1 MNDHEL
7 ARKLARETGA
17 LLIGLREHA
26 KTFNLDPNRSQSS
39 LPEESAGSNLDNSLG
54 EVLGNEGDQVAH
66 DYLMKQFSLHR
77 PEDVVLSEEGDLD
90 VDRLG
95 ASRVWIID
103 PLDGTA
109 QYSTGGTDFAVHV
122 ALWEASSKNPSKI
135 SVASVAVPA
144 RNELWSM
151 DEPVQSYSPKGE
163 PIRILVSRSRPP
175 RDVASI
181 ASALQEKFPER
192 GEVQIVPMG
201 SVGTKVGAILSG
213 AADVYFN
220 SDGFFEWDLAAPLGI
235 ACHNR
240 LSVTDCD
247 GSEIELNKINL
258 RVKDILI
265 CRPELT
271 ETIVSALKPR

>member
-17 LLIGLREHA
+17 LLVGLREHA
-26 KTFNLDPNRSQSS
+26 KTFNLDPDKSKTS
-39 LPEESAGSNLDNSLG
+39 LTEESLG
-54 EVLGNEGDQVAH
+54 NVLGDVLGDEGDQVAH
-66 DYLMKQFSLHR
+66 DYLLEQFSLHR
-77 PEDVVLSEEGDLD
+77 PQDVVLSEEGDLN
-90 VDRLG
+90 VDRSG

-109 QYSTGGTDFAVHV
+109 QYSTGGNDFAVHV
-122 ALWEASSKNPSKI
+122 ALWDASSKSPSKI
-135 SVASVAVPA
+135 CVASVAVPA

-151 DEPVQSYSPKGE
+151 DEPVHRYLPKSE
-163 PIRILVSRSRPP
+163 PIRIFASRSRPP
-175 RDVASI
+175 REI
-181 ASALQEKFPER
+181 ASVANALREQFPER

-201 SVGTKVGAILSG
+201 SVGAKVGAILSG
-213 AADVYFN
+213 QGDVYFN
-220 SDGFFEWDLAAPLGI
+220 SDGFYEWDLAAPLGV
-235 ACHNR
+235 ACHNG
-240 LSVTDCD
+240 LTVTDCD
-247 GSEIELNKINL
+247 GNEIELNKLNL